1 MRERKA
7 MSATIGG
14 ITYDRAQ
21 LFRFKD
27 GALIW
32 DSMGEESTMNE
43 TTKDGPDLT
52 PFRLGTVVVDWLLH
66 FYGFEPFE
74 IERRRFLDRH
84 HHLINPRFYTPQ
96 ACANLDQLVAR
107 HAMAAEFMRLARLD
121 MIELARW
128 NPAESMRRFVK
139 LLPELAGG

>member
-1 MRERKA
+1 

-32 DSMGEESTMNE
+32 DSMGTAPNLYTGFM
-43 TTKDGPDLT
+43 PDIRAMEYGDVIT
-52 PFRLGTVVVDWLLH
+52 DWLLNH
-66 FYGFEPFE
+66 YGFKPFE
-74 IERRRFLDRH
+74 IERSRFLDRH

-96 ACANLDQLVAR
+96 ARANLDQLVAR
-107 HAMAAEFMRLARLD
+107 HAMAAEFMRLAKR
-121 MIELARW
+121 
-128 NPAESMRRFVK
+128 PA
-139 LLPELAGG
+139 